1 MVEEENSKLQQ
12 QIREELERNF
22 KSIDE
27 EVLSYLIGVIDLNKD
42 DFQTAEDIQEATGAI
57 LGELSNGENDDEFIY
72 ELCSKFLD
80 ILQW

>member
-1 MVEEENSKLQQ
+1 MAEVEGKSKLQQ

-42 DFQTAEDIQEATGAI
+42 DFTSAEDIQEATGAI
-57 LGELSNGENDDEFIY
+57 LGELSEGENDDEFIY
-72 ELCSKFLD
+72 ELCSKFMD
-80 ILQW
+80 ILQ

>member
-57 LGELSNGENDDEFIY
+57 LGELSNECNR
-72 ELCSKFLD
+72 
-80 ILQW
+80 ILIL

>member
-1 MVEEENSKLQQ
+1 MAEVEANSKLQQ

-42 DFQTAEDIQEATGAI
+42 DFTSAEDIQEATGAI
-57 LGELSNGENDDEFIY
+57 LGELSEGENDDEFIY
-72 ELCSKFLD
+72 ELCSKFMD
-80 ILQW
+80 ILQ